1 MKLDRRIDDL
11 HDVAAG
17 AEAAAGHSPS
27 ARPAPGMRPSPDRAA
42 VSRRLSIYAP
52 ADAFALI
59 DELKHLSRR
68 AIEPNVFFDPTFLVP
83 AMPRLDERQ
92 VRLMVMRDEGAA
104 HSRLRLLMP
113 YTRERTARLGGI
125 DTIRAW
131 SHPFGRLGVPPLDGD
146 DPHGTLAS
154 FFAFLAEPE
163 RGLPDVLV
171 LPDIRSD
178 GAFAAVLAA
187 VASEHGLPVAFANQ
201 TDRAAIDKSAG
212 TQAAFLPPS
221 SGRRRREL
229 QRQWRLLEASG
240 PVAFHV
246 VREAD
251 AVRLAFEDFLAL
263 EASGWKGR
271 QRSALVIDRFRA
283 AFARE
288 AVNGLAEEGRVRV
301 YALSVGD
308 RTVASLVVLLDGGDA
323 FAWKMAYDEAF
334 AKASPGQQVVAE
346 ATRALIA
353 DPAVKRAD
361 SCAMPDH
368 FAMNRFWPNRTALA
382 TVVVGLRPGI
392 EKKVARAA
400 KSLDAAHRSRNFAR
414 LARQRVK
421 GLISR
426 G

>member
-1 MKLDRRIDDL
+1 MQLGRRIDDL
-11 HDVAAG
+11 HDLANGAGPAAG
-17 AEAAAGHSPS
+17 PRTG
-27 ARPAPGMRPSPDRAA
+27 APDKPQAPFRGP
-42 VSRRLSIYAP
+42 VCRRLSIYAP
-52 ADAFALI
+52 ADAFALV

-92 VRLMVMRDEGAA
+92 VRLMVMRDEGASR
-104 HSRLRLLMP
+104 SRLRLLMP
-113 YTRERTARLGGI
+113 YTLERTARIGGI

-154 FFAFLAEPE
+154 FLAFLAEPE
-163 RGLPDVLV
+163 RGMPDILV

-178 GAFAAVLAA
+178 GAFAAILAA
-187 VASEHGLPVAFANQ
+187 VAAERGLPIAHANKA
-201 TDRAAIDKSAG
+201 DRAAIDKSEG
-212 TQAAFLPPS
+212 KHVAFLQPS
-221 SGRRRREL
+221 SGRRRREM

-240 PVAFHV
+240 PVSFQV

-288 AVNGLAEEGRVRV
+288 AVNGLAQEGRVRIF
-301 YALSVGD
+301 ALSVGA

-346 ATRALIA
+346 AARALIA

-368 FAMNRFWPNRTALA
+368 FAMNRFWPNRTTLA
-382 TVVVGLRPGI
+382 TVVVGLRPGT
-392 EKKVARAA
+392 ERKVAQAA
-400 KSLDAAHRSRNFAR
+400 KSLDARHRSRNLAR
-414 LARQRVK
+414 LARQRVR
-421 GLISR
+421 GLLSR